1 MNPKEI
7 CKQLT
12 LKEKIA
18 LCSGGDFWH
27 TKDLS
32 RFGLPAVMMCDGPHG
47 LRCQQGKA
55 DMLGVHNSRP
65 ATCFPTA
72 SITAC
77 SWDTQL
83 LASIGKAIA
92 EEAKAKNVG
101 IVLGPGVNIKRDP
114 LCGRN
119 FEYFSEDPHLAG
131 ALAASFIQGAQSTG
145 VGTSLKHFALN
156 NQEYKRC
163 VGSSQA
169 DERTMR
175 EIYLAAFEKPVRE
188 GKPDTVMC
196 AYNQV
201 NGTFCSDHSWLL
213 TEVLRKQWGFQGTVI
228 TDWGAMSNRVA
239 AMKAGCDLMMPGG
252 SDYMEKELYKAVAE
266 GTLSMRDI
274 NRCAL
279 RVLKLMQKTGAV
291 QVEPCNLHDHHIL
304 ARRAAGESAVLLKNQ
319 DALLPLKPETSV
331 ALIGVMAGKP
341 RYQGGG
347 SSHINP
353 LKLVSACEAFPEAIY
368 ARGCREDGSTDEEL
382 LQEAAEKAK
391 KVQVAV
397 VFAGLPPV
405 KESEGF
411 DRQDMKMPE
420 GHIRLIRAVA
430 AANPNTVVI
439 LCCGGAV
446 ECPWAED
453 VKSILYM
460 GLAGEACGEAAR
472 DLLYGIV
479 NPGGKLAESWPYT
492 YQDCPTAENY
502 RMIRNPQYREGIYVG
517 YRYYDKA
524 NVAPRWPF
532 GYGLSYTEFAYSGLN
547 IEGDRVTCRVKN
559 TGQYPGSEVVQLYV
573 EAPQKGLH
581 RPIKELKGF
590 QKVFLEPGQE
600 AELSFGLEARSFAL
614 WHDGW
619 QIPGGDYGI
628 LICSD
633 SRTVRLSGTVRK
645 EGPEIPAPAW
655 QKDSWYEKPL
665 GTPSLEQWEQ
675 LYGKAPREKTIEKG
689 SFTMDSTVVEM
700 RPHSLVGKLLYWSS
714 EQVLI
719 ATYGKRDYENS
730 AYVMMMHSAT
740 DSPLRNMQI
749 CSALK
754 GGLMKGV
761 MHMANGHYG
770 KGLLTVCG
778 IDPEP

>member
-18 LCSGGDFWH
+18 LCSGRDFWH

-47 LRCQQGKA
+47 LRCQQGKT

-65 ATCFPTA
+65 ATCFPTG

-77 SWDTQL
+77 SWDTEL

-131 ALAASFIQGAQSTG
+131 ALASSFIQGAQSTG

-213 TEVLRKQWGFQGTVI
+213 TEVLRKQWGFQGAVI

-252 SDYMEKELYKAVAE
+252 SDYMEKELYKAVAD

-279 RVLKLMQKTGAV
+279 RVLKLMKKTGAV
-291 QVEPCNLHDHHIL
+291 QMEPCNLHDHHIL

-391 KVQVAV
+391 KVQAAV
-397 VFAGLPPV
+397 VFAGLPSV

-460 GLAGEACGEAAR
+460 GLAGESCGEAAR
-472 DLLYGIV
+472 DLLYGTV
-479 NPGGKLAESWPYT
+479 NPSGKLAESWPYT

-532 GYGLSYTEFAYSGLN
+532 GYGLSYTEFSYSHLI
-547 IEGDRVTCRVKN
+547 IEDDRVTCRVKN
-559 TGQYPGSEVVQLYV
+559 TGNYPGSEVVQLYV

-590 QKVFLEPGQE
+590 RKVFLEPGQE
-600 AELSFGLEARSFAL
+600 AELSFELEARSFAL

-655 QKDSWYEKPL
+655 QKDSWYEKPM

-675 LYGKAPREKTIEKG
+675 LYGKALREKPIEKG

-714 EQVLI
+714 ELALI

-730 AYVMMMHSAT
+730 AYVMMMNSAT

-761 MHMANGHYG
+761 LHIANGHYG

-778 IDPEP
+778 IDQEP